1 MTNYLFYF
9 SFFAVTFASWGQFEL
24 KNAVIVGQ
32 FDKPEDRYAI
42 EVNVTEIF
50 SQIGIKTI
58 PLQNIIKQG
67 GSALILI
74 EDSVQNALKRKGFD
88 TYVVINVRGYDRTF
102 KPSTT
107 KERFDEVLNR
117 TSIYKLYKDESTSIS
132 FEFIFFRNNEVVFRD
147 ILKCGNISDRDSTI
161 KRFKKKLPKR
171 MKKKWKVY

>member
-1 MTNYLFYF
+1 M
-9 SFFAVTFASWGQFEL
+9 
-24 KNAVIVGQ
+24 
-32 FDKPEDRYAI
+32 
-42 EVNVTEIF
+42 
-50 SQIGIKTI
+50 
-58 PLQNIIKQG
+58 
-67 GSALILI
+67 
-74 EDSVQNALKRKGFD
+74 
-88 TYVVINVRGYDRTF
+88 INVRGYDRTF

>member
-1 MTNYLFYF
+1 MNKIILFTSLISLCF
-9 SFFAVTFASWGQFEL
+9 TSWGQFDL

-50 SQIGIKTI
+50 SQLGIKSL

-67 GSALILI
+67 GSAMVLI
-74 EDSVQNALKRKGFD
+74 EDSVQSSLKLKGFD

-102 KPSTT
+102 KPSLSIDNL
-107 KERFDEVLNR
+107 EEALNM
-117 TSIYKLYKDESTSIS
+117 TSIYKLYRDESTSVS
-132 FEFIFFRNNEVVFRD
+132 FEFIFFRNNVVVFRD
-147 ILKCGNISDRDSTI
+147 ILKCGNISDRISTI